1 MWPSTSVRLIS
12 TACVTRG
19 DPMDMSD
26 KAMFERFGD
35 ILHEIPELWDS
46 IRVFEMQNRPVKG
59 GFKVRG
65 DAGVLVQ
72 GGAAGSE
79 LRICVGQA

>member
-1 MWPSTSVRLIS
+1 
-12 TACVTRG
+12 
-19 DPMDMSD
+19 MDMSD

-59 GFKVRG
+59 GFKIGG
-65 DAGVLVQ
+65 DAGVSMN

-79 LRICVGQA
+79 LRIRVGRA